1 MFHQKDGKYLSF
13 KEQESSPNLR
23 KNPHPGKIKRN
34 GEFRWEEH
42 SDNNKISE
50 PSRHLN
56 YLSAWKSFSQGHFF
70 LVFLSSV
77 FISIYGFSQAFWL
90 NLGT

>member
-34 GEFRWEEH
+34 GEFR
-42 SDNNKISE
+42 
-50 PSRHLN
+50 
-56 YLSAWKSFSQGHFF
+56 
-70 LVFLSSV
+70 
-77 FISIYGFSQAFWL
+77 
-90 NLGT
+90 